1 MSLNLPAVI
10 GTYFEGANGLNADV
24 LLPCFTPEAVVNDE
38 ERRHIRHAAIRVW
51 MEESFTLYRPVHN
64 LRASKQDGPVVSVV
78 STVSGDFPGSPVDL
92 LHKFTLEGDLI
103 VRLAITLA

>member
-1 MSLNLPAVI
+1 
-10 GTYFEGANGLNADV
+10 
-24 LLPCFTPEAVVNDE
+24 
-38 ERRHIRHAAIRVW
+38 
-51 MEESFTLYRPVHN
+51 
-64 LRASKQDGPVVSVV
+64 VVSVV